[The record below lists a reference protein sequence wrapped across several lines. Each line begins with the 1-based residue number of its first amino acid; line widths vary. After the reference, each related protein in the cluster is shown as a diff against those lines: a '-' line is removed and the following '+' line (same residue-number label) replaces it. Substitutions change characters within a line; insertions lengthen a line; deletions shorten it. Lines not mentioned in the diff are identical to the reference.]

1 MFKWTAAQVREI
13 VPKGRFMQ
21 QYEDTRHDLTLLTTA
36 TVSSPVRIT
45 DARGELA
52 GYAVIKY
59 FFFSSMTGSRS
70 QVVRGTSV
78 GDD

>member
-45 DARGELA
+45 DAHGELA
-52 GYAVIKY
+52 GYAVIKS
-59 FFFSSMTGSRS
+59 FFSVHDRFTFAGHA
-70 QVVRGTSV
+70 GN
-78 GDD
+78 

>member
-21 QYEDTRHDLTLLTTA
+21 QYEDTRHDVTLLTTA
-36 TVSSPVRIT
+36 TVSSPVRIA
-45 DARGELA
+45 DAHGELA

-59 FFFSSMTGSRS
+59 FFLSMTGSHS
-70 QVVRGTSV
+70 QVMRGTSV